1 MEALQAKED
10 SIQVNRISTS
20 VTWPAMINSLL
31 TTALLAIDRYI
42 AVKYSLRYESIM
54 TKTKLFVALGIT
66 WAISVVI
73 AGIQLINTSN
83 YIDYNVRVFIT
94 LTALHIFV
102 GTLLISISKYA
113 NVVRNRHLNAIK
125 KRNILELQK
134 KKKIDLKESETP

>member
-42 AVKYSLRYESIM
+42 AVKYSLRCESIM

-66 WAISVVI
+66 WAVSVVI

-113 NVVRNRHLNAIK
+113 NLVRNRHLNAIK

-134 KKKIDLKESETP
+134 KKKIDLKESETL

>member
-1 MEALQAKED
+1 MLKTD
-10 SIQVNRISTS
+10 VFVWLTVNCIQVNRISTS

-31 TTALLAIDRYI
+31 TTALPAIDRYI

-66 WAISVVI
+66 WAVSVVI

-83 YIDYNVRVFIT
+83 YIDCNVRVFIT

-102 GTLLISISKYA
+102 GTLFISISKYK
-113 NVVRNRHLNAIK
+113 NVVRNRHLNAIN
-125 KRNILELQK
+125 KRNILSCK
-134 KKKIDLKESETP
+134 RKNR

>member
-66 WAISVVI
+66 WPVSVVI

-113 NVVRNRHLNAIK
+113 NLVRNRHLNAIK

-134 KKKIDLKESETP
+134 KKKIDLKESETL